1 MTSPITPFVANTRIA
16 YFTME
21 MAIRYEIHTYSG
33 GLGVL
38 AGDIARTAADLGL
51 PMVFVLLTSR
61 AGYFRQTIN
70 HDLWQ
75 IEQPSWWKP
84 SDWCTALETTA
95 TVEIEGRPVAIRP
108 WLYVQTGETGH
119 KVPILLLDTDLEQN
133 SAIDRTLTHHL
144 YGGDAAYRLK
154 QEIVLGVGGARVLRA
169 LGFTIDKWHMNEGHA
184 ALLTL
189 DRLAAARATGGT
201 DGLAEARRQCVFT
214 THTPVAAGQDHFPYD
229 LYAKTAP
236 ELVPLDTVKELA
248 GPDELNMTRLALNLS
263 SYSNAVAERHADTTR
278 HMFPGHDIHAV
289 TNGIHTL
296 TWAHRE
302 TAAVFDEHM
311 PKWRLDPKALGEAT
325 AIPDEAIWKAHRKV
339 KAELVELVFGRTGI
353 VLDLDKPILGYA
365 RRMTPYK
372 RPLLMFSDIER
383 LVAIAQHWPFQI
395 VISGKAHPRDGGGH
409 EAIHRILEIAGQL
422 AGRLRVAFVPAY
434 NMHVAKTIVAGVDV
448 WTNTPTP
455 PLEASGTSGMKAAL
469 NGVPNFSVLDG
480 WWVEGCQEGVN
491 GWAIGTDGGDSSD
504 GAHANAFYAKLDGTV
519 LPLFHGNQAGWCSV
533 MKQAIATSGWQFS
546 ANRML
551 GQYAAEA
558 YGFTAS
564 SVAAAPAAPLRL
576 VE

>member
-1 MTSPITPFVANTRIA
+1 MTSPIAPFLPKTRIA

-51 PMVFVLLTSR
+51 PMVFVLLVNR

-70 HDLWQ
+70 HDLQQ
-75 IEQPSWWKP
+75 IEQPSWWEP
-84 SDWCTALETTA
+84 SDWCSPLDVSAS
-95 TVEIEGRPVAIRP
+95 VEIEGRPVAIRP
-108 WLYVQTGETGH
+108 WLYVQTGVTGH
-119 KVPILLLDTDLEQN
+119 RIPILLLDTDLEQN

-144 YGGDAAYRLK
+144 YGGDAAYRLR
-154 QEIVLGVGGARVLRA
+154 QEVILGIGGARVLRA
-169 LGFTIDKWHMNEGHA
+169 LGFDIEKWHMNEGHA

-189 DRLAAARATGGT
+189 DRLAAARAEGG
-201 DGLAEARRQCVFT
+201 DGLAAARQQCVFT
-214 THTPVAAGQDHFPYD
+214 THTPVPAGQDRFPYD
-229 LYAKTAP
+229 LYAQTAP
-236 ELVPLDTVKELA
+236 QLVPLDTVKELA

-263 SYSNAVAERHADTTR
+263 GYSNAVAERHAETSR
-278 HMFPGHDIHAV
+278 QMFPGHDIHGV

-296 TWAHRE
+296 TWTHKEMAALYDAH
-302 TAAVFDEHM
+302 A
-311 PKWRLDPKALGEAT
+311 PKWRLDPKALGAIT
-325 AIPDEAIWKAHRKV
+325 AAPDEAVWNAHRKV

-353 VLDLDKPILGYA
+353 VLDMDKPILGYA

-383 LVAIAQHWPFQI
+383 LAAIAQHWPFQI

-434 NMHVAKTIVAGVDV
+434 NMHVAGTIVAGVDV

-480 WWVEGCQEGVN
+480 WWVEGCQDGVN
-491 GWAIGTDGGDSSD
+491 GWSIGEDGGDSSD
-504 GAHANAFYAKLDGTV
+504 GAHADAFYSKLEGTV
-519 LPLFHGNQAGWCSV
+519 LPLFHGNRSGWCSV
-533 MKQAIATSGWQFS
+533 MKQAIATGAWPFSG
-546 ANRML
+546 NRML
-551 GQYAAEA
+551 GQYAEEA
-558 YGFTAS
+558 YGFTAA
-564 SVAAAPAAPLRL
+564 SVAAPPVAA
-576 VE
+576 